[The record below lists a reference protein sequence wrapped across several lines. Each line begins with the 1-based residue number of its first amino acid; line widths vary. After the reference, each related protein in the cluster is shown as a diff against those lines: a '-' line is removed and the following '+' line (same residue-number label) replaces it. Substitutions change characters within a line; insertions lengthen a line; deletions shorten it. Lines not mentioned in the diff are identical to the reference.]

1 MSDKT
6 LKRII
11 SQIKKY
17 GLVDVFKTTDNFEN
31 WLSSLSFE
39 QIDNFLGLNIEPKE
53 VEKSKSILINNNI
66 LNCQDYSKKVEAIAK
81 LKNVDGCYHL
91 FSSICNKKFLDSKN
105 FYKDIEMI
113 SKSNTTGYELSV
125 IGEYAFINSPYHD
138 EDLKL
143 ILKIK

>member
-66 LNCQDYSKKVEAIAK
+66 PSPSTILS
-81 LKNVDGCYHL
+81 L
-91 FSSICNKKFLDSKN
+91 FSSYISYNLD
-105 FYKDIEMI
+105 
-113 SKSNTTGYELSV
+113 
-125 IGEYAFINSPYHD
+125 A
-138 EDLKL
+138 
-143 ILKIK
+143 